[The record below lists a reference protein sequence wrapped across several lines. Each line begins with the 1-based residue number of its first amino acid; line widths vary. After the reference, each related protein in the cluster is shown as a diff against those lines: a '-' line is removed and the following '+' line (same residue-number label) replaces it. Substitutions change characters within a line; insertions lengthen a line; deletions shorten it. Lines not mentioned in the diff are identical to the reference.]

1 MFHKITKHC
10 AKDAS
15 NYVQLYMYNVH
26 LHRPPLGI
34 PHSFQLDFLNDEM
47 TLSFLYRTF
56 CHAQSSVPRM
66 QCETREPG
74 SRDKNLD
81 AVPLNGVRVE
91 RNANFTMIASG
102 AYLTQIQYL
111 IVVDLVRYLTHF
123 VKILSLPATSLAKKT
138 SLPAGR
144 KVISCF
150 LHLSSTMSCNAV
162 VEYNIIVSGT
172 PPPVQ

>member
-1 MFHKITKHC
+1 
-10 AKDAS
+10 
-15 NYVQLYMYNVH
+15 
-26 LHRPPLGI
+26 
-34 PHSFQLDFLNDEM
+34 
-47 TLSFLYRTF
+47 
-56 CHAQSSVPRM
+56 M
-66 QCETREPG
+66 QCETQEPG

-150 LHLSSTMSCNAV
+150 LVLSSIMSCNAM
-162 VEYNIIVSGT
+162 VEFNIIVSGT

>member
-123 VKILSLPATSLAKKT
+123 VKILPFTSNVTRKKDFLT
-138 SLPAGR
+138 CR
-144 KVISCF
+144 KEGDFLFLTLVID
-150 LHLSSTMSCNAV
+150 HVM
-162 VEYNIIVSGT
+162 
-172 PPPVQ
+172 